1 MEFQPSVAFVDDDDD
16 LRNANR
22 QTLELAGFAVTPS
35 ATRCRNVTQIK
46 AFAILRA

>member
-22 QTLELAGFAVTPS
+22 QTLELAGFTVSPLLT
-35 ATRCRNVTQIK
+35 
-46 AFAILRA
+46 L